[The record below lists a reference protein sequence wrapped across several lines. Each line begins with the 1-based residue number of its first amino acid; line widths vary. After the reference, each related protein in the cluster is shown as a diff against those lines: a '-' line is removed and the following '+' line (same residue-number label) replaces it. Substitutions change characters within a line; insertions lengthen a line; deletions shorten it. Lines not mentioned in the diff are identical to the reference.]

1 MRIAER
7 VKNKKPTLS
16 LEFFPPKEEKNF
28 DKFWSN
34 AAGLGATD
42 PDFVSITC
50 GAGGSAQGNTL
61 PVANRLKNDLDFE
74 VMVHQTCVNS
84 TKDDLYNFLDDISQS
99 GINNILAL
107 RGDEP
112 KESRMNV
119 DNKDFKYASELVNFL
134 KTQNPDLSV
143 AAAAYP
149 GAHPESESIDDDFY
163 WLKHKVEQG
172 AEFLHTQFFF
182 DNRQYFD
189 FVDRL
194 NSIGIDCPVIP
205 GVLPILSFNSLR
217 FILSVSGTMI
227 PGSLYLNI
235 EKIMHDQGPEA
246 VIEFGIEFASKQITD
261 LLEKGAPG
269 IHLYTLNRAQPCLQI
284 INNCPF

>member
-16 LEFFPPKEEKNF
+16 LEFFPPKEGKKL

-34 AAGLGATD
+34 AEELDAVD

-50 GAGGSAQGNTL
+50 GAGGSTQGNTL
-61 PVANRLKNDLDFE
+61 PVANKLKNDLNFE

-84 TKDDLYNFLDDISQS
+84 TKDDLYNFLDDIAQS
-99 GINNILAL
+99 GIENILAL

-112 KESRMNV
+112 KESSMHA
-119 DNKDFKYASELVNFL
+119 DNKDFEYASELVNFL

-149 GAHPESESIDDDFY
+149 GAHPESKSIDDDFY

-194 NSIGIDCPVIP
+194 NGIGIDCPVIP
-205 GVLPILSFNSLR
+205 GVLPIFSFNSLR

-235 EKIMHDQGPEA
+235 EKIMQDQGPEA
-246 VIEFGIEFASKQITD
+246 VLEFGIEFASKQITD

-284 INNCPF
+284 ISNCPF